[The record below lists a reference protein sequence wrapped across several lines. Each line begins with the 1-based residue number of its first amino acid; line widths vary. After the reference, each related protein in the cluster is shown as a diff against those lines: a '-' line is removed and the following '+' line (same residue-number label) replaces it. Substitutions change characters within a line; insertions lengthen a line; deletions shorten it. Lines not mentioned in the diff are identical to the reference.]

1 MSISRDDPAAAEATI
16 RQAEQQ
22 EAEATLRRDVATLDQ
37 LWAEELVAYSTS
49 NLYAN
54 KQVLLG
60 LVGSGV
66 FRMRS
71 HRRTTLQVVV
81 DGDRALSIGNEN
93 TQMEGPMAG
102 TILLCSYMNVWT
114 RQIDRWRLFG
124 RHVGLITRV
133 NGDPD
138 PV

>member
-1 MSISRDDPAAAEATI
+1 MSSSHDDPAAAEASI

-37 LWAEELVAYSTS
+37 LWAEELLAYSTS
-49 NLYAN
+49 NLYAG

-60 LVGSGV
+60 LVGSGA

-81 DGDRALSIGNEN
+81 DGDHALTIGNEN
-93 TQMEGPMAG
+93 TQLDGPMGG

-114 RQIDRWRLFG
+114 RHTDRWRLFG
-124 RHVGLITRV
+124 RHIGLITRV
-133 NGDPD
+133 NADRAPS
-138 PV
+138 